1 MSEKHTEQVLQEL
14 YVKRKAQVNVPK
26 QLNDKV
32 LTYARQTKSPIWR
45 WLNGPAIVSAFIL
58 VIVFGIQRNTDM
70 TDQTSIYTVSQGIN
84 SDSEVI
90 YYHDVH
96 IQTNEASNN
105 KTLADDAQ
113 YEQYLAALSGLSD
126 RKSLQGIITVNDDVV
141 VIKVCDLGL
150 VQLSH
155 DILKQLGTKETI
167 NAFEIGAPVTLLAD
181 NRGRFQQILNSD
193 MANYNSNSEM
203 CE

>member
-14 YVKRKAQVNVPK
+14 YLKRKAQVTVPK

-45 WLNGPAIVSAFIL
+45 WLNGPAIVTAFIL

-70 TDQTSIYTVSQGIN
+70 TDQSSIYTVSQGM
-84 SDSEVI
+84 SSESEVI

-96 IQTNEASNN
+96 IQTNQASNN
-105 KTLADDAQ
+105 KKLADDAE

-155 DILKQLGTKETI
+155 DILKKLGTKEAI
-167 NAFEIGAPVTLLAD
+167 NALEIGSPVTLLAD

-193 MANYNSNSEM
+193 MANHSNSEM